1 MVDMAKKIL
10 KKSPELLNPDED
22 VLGACVVLPVGQ
34 FKKNV
39 AFGAVGGAVGATI
52 GQRVSGKAVPSPER
66 TMAETLRV
74 SRQSIL
80 AVTNQRWVLFEQGLM
95 NVGAKSV
102 QAQWTHQQI
111 DRLDFEKSRLTSR
124 IDVVFADGSI
134 AQLEAVKGARPERLV
149 EAVALV

>member
-1 MVDMAKKIL
+1 MVDMAKKIQ

-39 AFGAVGGAVGATI
+39 AFGAVGGAVGAAI
-52 GQRVSGKAVPSPER
+52 GRAAGGKTVPSAEGS
-66 TMAETLRV
+66 MAETLKV
-74 SRQSIL
+74 SRQGIL

-95 NVGAKSV
+95 SGGAKSV

-111 DRLDFEKSRLTSR
+111 DRLEFEKSRLTSR

-134 AQLEAVKGARPERLV
+134 AQLESVKGAHPERLV